1 MPDAEPP
8 SGCRVGPRR
17 RRGHR
22 ALGRFA
28 PTHELVIA
36 ACILVLSMVV
46 GLFNPAYFSL
56 GNLFDLLRNATT
68 YGILA
73 MGVLVVLIS
82 GGVDVSFPAV
92 AAASSYIAVRILI
105 ALGFQGSAWIVY
117 ALAIPFGFAFGFLN
131 ATVIACFRL
140 PALIVTLGTAGMIY
154 GFVLFFVGNLV
165 LYSLPSGLARY
176 GAASLATVGDA
187 TAGTSGLHPS
197 VLLLAAAALA
207 VGILLKCTMAGR
219 GVFALGGNREAAER
233 SGLNVRMIECGI
245 YCLAGVLAAI
255 AGVTQVALYRN
266 ANPAALMGAEL
277 EVIAAVVLGGAS
289 ITGGRGSV
297 TGTLLGLSLITILK
311 SSLVL
316 VGIPSEW
323 QKVAIGSALLIGVTV
338 PAIRTRRHRRIVV
351 SDEI

>member
-1 MPDAEPP
+1 MSFVSSLVSE
-8 SGCRVGPRR
+8 SQQGSSMLRRVGR
-17 RRGHR
+17 
-22 ALGRFA
+22 
-28 PTHELVIA
+28 THEFVIA
-36 ACILVLSMVV
+36 ACILILSIVV
-46 GLFNPAYFSL
+46 GLLNPAYFSL
-56 GNLFDLLRNATT
+56 GNLFDLLRNATI

-82 GGVDVSFPAV
+82 GGVDVSFPAI
-92 AAASSYIAVRILI
+92 AAASSYIAVKILI
-105 ALGFQGSAWIVY
+105 ASGFQGSAWIVY
-117 ALAIPFGFAFGFLN
+117 ALAMPFGFAFGFLN
-131 ATVIACFRL
+131 ATLIACFRL

-165 LYSLPSGLARY
+165 LYNLPAGLVKY
-176 GAASLATVGDA
+176 GTASLATVEDA

-197 VLLLAAAALA
+197 VLLLVAAAAA
-207 VGILLKCTMAGR
+207 VGILLKYTMAGR

-233 SGLNVRMIECGI
+233 SGFNIRRIEYGI

-255 AGVTQVALYRN
+255 AGVTQTALYRN

-289 ITGGRGSV
+289 ITGGRGTV
-297 TGTLLGLSLITILK
+297 TGTLLGLALITILK

-316 VGIPSEW
+316 IGIPSEW
-323 QKVAIGSALLIGVTV
+323 QKVAIGSALLIGTTV
-338 PAIRTRRHRRIVV
+338 PAIRTRGQRRIPV

>member
-1 MPDAEPP
+1 MTNAEPP
-8 SGCRVGPRR
+8 SDCRVRPRR

-22 ALGRFA
+22 ALSRSA
-28 PTHELVIA
+28 LTHEFVIA
-36 ACILVLSMVV
+36 ACVLVLSVVV
-46 GLFNPAYFSL
+46 GLLNPAYFSL
-56 GNLFDLLRNATT
+56 GNLFDLLRSATT
-68 YGILA
+68 HGILA
-73 MGVLVVLIS
+73 MGVLVILIS
-82 GGVDVSFPAV
+82 GGVDVSFPAI
-92 AAASSYIAVRILI
+92 AAASSYIAVKILV
-105 ALGFQGSAWIVY
+105 AHGFQGSAWVVY
-117 ALAIPFGFAFGFLN
+117 AVAIPFGFAFGFLN
-131 ATVIACFRL
+131 ATFIACFRL

-154 GFVLFFVGNLV
+154 GSVLFFIGNLV
-165 LYSLPSGLARY
+165 IYNLPSGLVRY
-176 GAASLATVGDA
+176 GAASIATVEDA

-197 VLLLAAAALA
+197 VLFLVAAAVA
-207 VGILLKCTMAGR
+207 VGILLRYTMAGR

-233 SGLNVRMIECGI
+233 SGLNVRWIEYGI

-289 ITGGRGSV
+289 ITGGRGTV

-338 PAIRTRRHRRIVV
+338 PAIRTTRQRRIVV
-351 SDEI
+351 SDEN

>member
-1 MPDAEPP
+1 MSFVSSLLSE
-8 SGCRVGPRR
+8 SKQWSTMLRR
-17 RRGHR
+17 IAR
-22 ALGRFA
+22 
-28 PTHELVIA
+28 THESVIA
-36 ACILVLSMVV
+36 ACVLVLSIAV
-46 GLFNPAYFSL
+46 GLLNPAYFTL
-56 GNLFDLLRNATT
+56 GNLFDLLRSATT

-73 MGVLVVLIS
+73 TGVLVVLIS
-82 GGVDVSFPAV
+82 GGVDVSFPAI
-92 AAASSYIAVRILI
+92 AAASSYIAVKILI
-105 ALGFQGSAWIVY
+105 ASGFQGSAWIVY
-117 ALAIPFGFAFGFLN
+117 ALAMPFGFAFGFLN
-131 ATVIACFRL
+131 ATFIACFRL

-154 GFVLFFVGNLV
+154 GFVLFFIGNLV
-165 LYSLPSGLARY
+165 LYNLPSGLVRY
-176 GAASLATVGDA
+176 GTASLATVEDA

-197 VLLLAAAALA
+197 VLLLVAAAAA
-207 VGILLKCTMAGR
+207 VGILLKYTMAGR

-233 SGLNVRMIECGI
+233 SGFNIRLIEYVI

-289 ITGGRGSV
+289 ITGGRGTV

-316 VGIPSEW
+316 IGIPSEW
-323 QKVAIGSALLIGVTV
+323 QKVAIGSALLIGTTV
-338 PAIRTRRHRRIVV
+338 PAIRLRRRQRIPV